1 MARVGLKGL
10 TYARVSGGGAGSAV
24 TYTASSGKTV
34 ADLMIRANV
43 TYNRSNAKQHADDH
57 AVESDNSITGGTVEL
72 ELADL
77 PNAQIADLLGYT
89 VGTGDV
95 ITFTGEEAPY
105 VGVGYITKN
114 RFKGTTTFE
123 PYWVY
128 KIQMASDGVNAETK
142 RENTSF
148 GHENLN
154 GEGMGVILTEGGKTF
169 FYAHKDG
176 LESESLARAW
186 LKTKAGIT

>member
-24 TYTASSGKTV
+24 TYAASSGKTV

-77 PNAQIADLLGYT
+77 PNAQISDLLGYT

-105 VGVGYITKN
+105 VGVGYITKQI
-114 RFKGTTTFE
+114 RAGVASYKGF
-123 PYWVY
+123 WFY
-128 KIQMASDGVNAETK
+128 KVQFGLNNDNAETK
-142 RENTSF
+142 AENTTFQSSTLS
-148 GHENLN
+148 GEMLGVVQSASGPVDYVITKVADTEAAIRTWLN
-154 GEGMGVILTEGGKTF
+154 GL
-169 FYAHKDG
+169 
-176 LESESLARAW
+176 
-186 LKTKAGIT
+186 AGIS

>member
-24 TYTASSGKTV
+24 TYASSSGKTV

-77 PNAQIADLLGYT
+77 PNAQISDLLGYT

-105 VGVGYITKN
+105 MGVGYITKQI
-114 RFKGTTTFE
+114 RAGVASYKGF
-123 PYWVY
+123 WFY
-128 KIQMASDGVNAETK
+128 KVQFGLNNDNAETK
-142 RENTSF
+142 AENTTFQSSTLS
-148 GHENLN
+148 GEMLGVVQSASGPVDYVITKVADTEAAIRTWLN
-154 GEGMGVILTEGGKTF
+154 GL
-169 FYAHKDG
+169 
-176 LESESLARAW
+176 
-186 LKTKAGIT
+186 AGIS

>member
-57 AVESDNSITGGTVEL
+57 AVESDNSITGGTIEL

-105 VGVGYITKN
+105 VGVGYITKQI
-114 RFKGTTTFE
+114 RAGVASYKG
-123 PYWVY
+123 YWFY
-128 KIQMASDGVNAETK
+128 KVQFGLNNDNAETK
-142 RENTSF
+142 AENTTFQSSTLS
-148 GHENLN
+148 GEMLGVVQSASGPVDYAITKVADNEAAIRTWLN
-154 GEGMGVILTEGGKTF
+154 GQ
-169 FYAHKDG
+169 
-176 LESESLARAW
+176 
-186 LKTKAGIT
+186 AGIT

>member
-105 VGVGYITKN
+105 VGVGYITKQI
-114 RFKGTTTFE
+114 RAGAASYKGF
-123 PYWVY
+123 WFY
-128 KIQMASDGVNAETK
+128 KVQFGLNNDNAETK
-142 RENTSF
+142 AENTTFQSSTLS
-148 GHENLN
+148 GEMLGVVQSASGPVDYVITKVADNEAAIRTWLN
-154 GEGMGVILTEGGKTF
+154 GL
-169 FYAHKDG
+169 
-176 LESESLARAW
+176 
-186 LKTKAGIT
+186 AGIS

>member
-24 TYTASSGKTV
+24 TYASSSGKTV

-77 PNAQIADLLGYT
+77 PNAQISDLLGYT

-105 VGVGYITKN
+105 MGVGYITKQI
-114 RFKGTTTFE
+114 RAGVASYKGF
-123 PYWVY
+123 WFY
-128 KIQMASDGVNAETK
+128 KVQFGLNNDNAETK
-142 RENTSF
+142 AENTTFQSSTLS
-148 GHENLN
+148 GEMLGVVQSASGPVDYVITKVADNEAAIRTWLN
-154 GEGMGVILTEGGKTF
+154 GL
-169 FYAHKDG
+169 
-176 LESESLARAW
+176 
-186 LKTKAGIT
+186 AGIS

>member
-1 MARVGLKGL
+1 MARIGLKGL

-57 AVESDNSITGGTVEL
+57 AVESDNSITGVTVEL

-77 PNAQIADLLGYT
+77 PNAQIADLLGFT

-95 ITFTGEEAPY
+95 ITFTGDEAPY
-105 VGVGYITKN
+105 VGVGYITKQ
-114 RFKGTTTFE
+114 RRAGTVSYKG
-123 PYWVY
+123 YWFY
-128 KIQMASDGVNAETK
+128 KAQFGLNNDNAETK
-142 RENTSF
+142 AENTTFQSSTLS
-148 GHENLN
+148 GEVLGVVQSASGPVDYVITKVADNEAAIRTWLN
-154 GEGMGVILTEGGKTF
+154 GL
-169 FYAHKDG
+169 
-176 LESESLARAW
+176 
-186 LKTKAGIT
+186 AGIS

>member
-24 TYTASSGKTV
+24 TYAASSGKTV

-77 PNAQIADLLGYT
+77 PNAQISDLLGYT
-89 VGTGDV
+89 EGTGDV

-105 VGVGYITKN
+105 VGVGYITKQI
-114 RFKGTTTFE
+114 RAGVASYKGFWF
-123 PYWVY
+123 YQV
-128 KIQMASDGVNAETK
+128 QFGLNNDNAETK
-142 RENTSF
+142 AENTTFQSSTLS
-148 GHENLN
+148 GEMLGVVQSASGLVDYVITEVADNEAAIRTWLN
-154 GEGMGVILTEGGKTF
+154 GL
-169 FYAHKDG
+169 
-176 LESESLARAW
+176 
-186 LKTKAGIT
+186 AGIS

>member
-24 TYTASSGKTV
+24 TYAASSGKTV

-105 VGVGYITKN
+105 VGVGYITKQI
-114 RFKGTTTFE
+114 RAGAASYKG
-123 PYWVY
+123 YWFY
-128 KIQMASDGVNAETK
+128 KVQFGLNNDNAETK
-142 RENTSF
+142 AENTTFQSSTLS
-148 GHENLN
+148 GEMLGVVQSASGPVDYAITKVADNEAAIRTWLN
-154 GEGMGVILTEGGKTF
+154 GL
-169 FYAHKDG
+169 
-176 LESESLARAW
+176 
-186 LKTKAGIT
+186 AGIS

>member
-1 MARVGLKGL
+1 MARVRLKGL

-57 AVESDNSITGGTVEL
+57 AVESDNSITGGTIEL

-105 VGVGYITKN
+105 VGVGYITKQI
-114 RFKGTTTFE
+114 RAGAASYKG
-123 PYWVY
+123 YWFY
-128 KIQMASDGVNAETK
+128 KVQFGLNNDNAETK
-142 RENTSF
+142 AENTTFQSSTLS
-148 GHENLN
+148 GEMLGVVQSASGPVDYAITKVADNEAAIRTWLN
-154 GEGMGVILTEGGKTF
+154 GL
-169 FYAHKDG
+169 
-176 LESESLARAW
+176 
-186 LKTKAGIT
+186 AGIT

>member
-24 TYTASSGKTV
+24 TYASSSGKTV

-77 PNAQIADLLGYT
+77 PNAQISDLLGYT

-105 VGVGYITKN
+105 MGVGYITKQI
-114 RFKGTTTFE
+114 RAGVASYKGF
-123 PYWVY
+123 WFY
-128 KIQMASDGVNAETK
+128 KVQFGLNNDNAETK
-142 RENTSF
+142 AENTTFQSSTLS
-148 GHENLN
+148 GEMLGVVQSASGPVDYAITKVADNEAAIRTWLN
-154 GEGMGVILTEGGKTF
+154 GL
-169 FYAHKDG
+169 
-176 LESESLARAW
+176 
-186 LKTKAGIT
+186 AGIS

>member
-105 VGVGYITKN
+105 VGVGYITKQI
-114 RFKGTTTFE
+114 RAGVASYKGF
-123 PYWVY
+123 WFY
-128 KIQMASDGVNAETK
+128 KVQFGLNNDNAETK
-142 RENTSF
+142 AENTTFQSSTLS
-148 GHENLN
+148 GEMLGVVQSASGPVDYAITKVADNEAAIRTWLN
-154 GEGMGVILTEGGKTF
+154 GL
-169 FYAHKDG
+169 
-176 LESESLARAW
+176 
-186 LKTKAGIT
+186 AGIS

>member
-24 TYTASSGKTV
+24 TYASSSGKTV

-77 PNAQIADLLGYT
+77 PNAQISDLLGYT

-105 VGVGYITKN
+105 MGVGYITKQI
-114 RFKGTTTFE
+114 RAGVASYKGF
-123 PYWVY
+123 WFY
-128 KIQMASDGVNAETK
+128 KVQFGLNNDNAETK
-142 RENTSF
+142 AENTTFQSSTLS
-148 GHENLN
+148 GEMLGVVQSASGPVDYAITKVADNEAAIRTWLN
-154 GEGMGVILTEGGKTF
+154 GL
-169 FYAHKDG
+169 
-176 LESESLARAW
+176 
-186 LKTKAGIT
+186 AGIT

>member
-24 TYTASSGKTV
+24 TYAASSGKTV

-77 PNAQIADLLGYT
+77 PNAQISDLLGYT

-105 VGVGYITKN
+105 MGVGYITKQI
-114 RFKGTTTFE
+114 RAGVASYKGF
-123 PYWVY
+123 WFY
-128 KIQMASDGVNAETK
+128 KVQFGLNNDNAETK
-142 RENTSF
+142 AENTTFQSSTLS
-148 GHENLN
+148 GEMLGVVQSASGPVDYVITKVADTEAAIRTWLN
-154 GEGMGVILTEGGKTF
+154 GL
-169 FYAHKDG
+169 
-176 LESESLARAW
+176 
-186 LKTKAGIT
+186 AGIS